1 MPGKCRC
8 NFEKSTKVDCLNIEN
23 TSQLGLA
30 RTRNDVS
37 PLQVDDA
44 PRSAADVIPH
54 SRRWFLVDLEQKIRK
69 FFGRE
74 IFLQKFCLIF

>member
-30 RTRNDVS
+30 RIRNDVF
-37 PLQVDDA
+37 PLLVDDA

-54 SRRWFLVDLEQKIRK
+54 SRKWFRREKFENFLVEK
-69 FFGRE
+69 FYFKNLCF
-74 IFLQKFCLIF
+74 IF